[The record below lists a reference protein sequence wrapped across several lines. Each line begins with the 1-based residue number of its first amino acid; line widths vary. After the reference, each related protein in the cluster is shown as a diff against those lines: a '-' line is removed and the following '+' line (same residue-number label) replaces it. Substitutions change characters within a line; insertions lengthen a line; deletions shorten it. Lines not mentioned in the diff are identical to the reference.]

1 MCGSWNECYYG
12 LHMTHPSCST
22 LPKYVIHN
30 AYPFMARQL
39 CIIQNAYKTILLLNE
54 KLMQHTEC
62 YTEILRQE
70 CLTKDFSLCSFLFI
84 LLSNGIS
91 RTFSRPIKSYWG
103 NCHSLINGGTI
114 LYKKYYEKLN
124 RYFLAR
130 ILLSVWWTEHP
141 LALSAELPSLL
152 EWQKGECSQSRPGK
166 WSDHTNPASSL
177 HTQTTTAG
185 CWVFGPFMV
194 HYNQAISNFHLKD
207 LGAKID
213 IHNIGD
219 SVGIAHQKS
228 MSI

>member
-1 MCGSWNECYYG
+1 MVCQGHLAGQSKAIEGIVIPRLMGGQLVIKILWEFKQIFPRENFVDCMVNEAPPG
-12 LHMTHPSCST
+12 TLDLAAQSPWMTDGVLDHLIT
-22 LPKYVIHN
+22 
-30 AYPFMARQL
+30 F
-39 CIIQNAYKTILLLNE
+39 TGG
-54 KLMQHTEC
+54 
-62 YTEILRQE
+62 
-70 CLTKDFSLCSFLFI
+70 TKDNPTLVIMDNHQS
-84 LLSNGIS
+84 
-91 RTFSRPIKSYWG
+91 
-103 NCHSLINGGTI
+103 H
-114 LYKKYYEKLN
+114 
-124 RYFLAR
+124 LA
-130 ILLSVWWTEHP
+130 VNT
-141 LALSAELPSLL
+141 
-152 EWQKGECSQSRPGK
+152 QSRNRK